1 MAISYTDQFLEEMD
15 NDVGYIEACLKTL
28 EQKINE
34 AANTKK
40 KKLVE
45 LEDYIISR
53 FEYLASRIVDLKET
67 IDSYSDGIFIYDED
81 IESFNDIK
89 IRYNKCVDDYE
100 KFYQL
105 ARKLL
110 DTSLYVPAKRNIKQ
124 LEL

>member
-40 KKLVE
+40 KKIVE

>member
-34 AANTKK
+34 AANSKK